1 MTDQI
6 TPQFDVRPARAEMLP
21 TVMAI
26 LDAALLD
33 IAVETVRDR
42 LSSGAVLVATE
53 EDRILGTVVLNDT
66 HIEAI
71 AVRPNRRGQGIGT
84 ALVDAAS
91 TRGRLTAAF
100 RPGVSEFYES
110 LGFDIERTGDRWRGV
125 TPTAR

>member
-1 MTDQI
+1 
-6 TPQFDVRPARAEMLP
+6 
-21 TVMAI
+21 MAI

-53 EDRILGTVVLNDT
+53 EERILGTVVLDDT

-125 TPTAR
+125 KPAAR

>member
-1 MTDQI
+1 
-6 TPQFDVRPARAEMLP
+6 MLP